1 MRHIRTAFALVGL
14 DPHQESLYRR
24 LLPFTGQLLQD
35 CAAAL
40 ELHPAEL
47 RAELEPMVR
56 LGAVEVGSEG
66 EDDTVRVHPPARLL
80 SARVAAETEAL
91 RDSAARLDQLRD
103 AMPALRDLLAVPTG
117 AGEAADGELLEGTD
131 VPRMLEF
138 WIRNSAGD
146 LLWMRPD
153 QWALPSEPMMR
164 AAVAEAA
171 ANGRRSRAIYPAR
184 ALEEAPEALLGRM
197 AVGEEVRIVA
207 HVPSRM
213 AIIGDSGVL
222 LSEVWGHN
230 NDRRLRVR
238 QPALRAALTAL
249 FDEMWNR
256 GIALGPAVHGRRG
269 TIGGE
274 GARRL
279 LLEELARGS
288 KDEQIARALGV
299 SLRTI
304 RRRVADLMLELGSD
318 SRFQA
323 GVEAVRRG
331 LI

>member
-1 MRHIRTAFALVGL
+1 MGL
-14 DPHQESLYRR
+14 DPHQETLYRR
-24 LLPFTGQLLQD
+24 LLPFTGQSLPD

-40 ELHPAEL
+40 ELGTEQL
-47 RAELEPMVR
+47 RGELEPMIER
-56 LGAVEVGSEG
+56 GAVEIESGTQ
-66 EDDTVRVHPPARLL
+66 TVRVHSPARLV

-91 RDSAARLDQLRD
+91 RESAARLDQLRD

-117 AGEAADGELLEGTD
+117 AAEAADAELLEGAD

-138 WIRNSAGD
+138 WIRNSTGE

-153 QWALPSEPMMR
+153 QWGLPSEQKMR

-171 ANGRRSRAIYPAR
+171 ASGRRSRAIYPAR
-184 ALEEAPEALLGRM
+184 AVEEAPEALLERM
-197 AVGEEVRIVA
+197 AAGEEVRIVA

-249 FDEMWNR
+249 FEEMWNR
-256 GIALGPAVHGRRG
+256 GIALGSPARAKHITLGD
-269 TIGGE
+269 E
-274 GARRL
+274 GLRRL
-279 LLEELARGS
+279 LLEELARGA
-288 KDEQIARALGV
+288 KDEQIARTLGM

-304 RRRVADLMLELGSD
+304 RRRVAELMLELGVE

-331 LI
+331 LL